1 MSVQAVFFDM
11 GGTIETYH
19 YTRELRLKAVP
30 GLKDCLA
37 SVGIHLSLNDEELLE
52 VFTSGHKR
60 YHAWRLQTLQELT
73 AFPIL
78 RDYIFDGYPL
88 DPNALESI
96 AEPVMFYFETRFYQR
111 EMRPEVPAVLNAIR
125 NMGLKIGMISNV
137 SSQGLVPANLKQ
149 YGIEE
154 YFDPVVLSSVYGRR
168 KPDPAIFHYAARL
181 AAVPASQCLYIGDRI
196 ARDIVGARRAGYAV
210 AVQIVHNFAHGEQDE
225 GAQPDAVIHDLMELV
240 GIIQAANSKTAS
252 RSLRP
257 NTTSKIRALLFDAG
271 DILYYRPE
279 RSKLAAFLKDLS
291 LSFEENHEEERQ
303 TLSDQAYQGQITQDE
318 YRAGILR
325 LYGIED
331 PDQLEQGKQILA
343 EEDDAVH
350 FFDAVPE
357 TLEAL
362 KERGFLLGI
371 ITDTAHPVSVK
382 LNWFE
387 KGGFGH
393 VWDTIISSQEM
404 GIRKPNP
411 DIYQAALTQLGVSAE
426 EAVFIGHKTSELE
439 GARAVG
445 IKTVAFNYDEDAQA
459 DCYIEDFSEL
469 LNLSFDINGW

>member
-1 MSVQAVFFDM
+1 MSIRAVFFDM
-11 GGTIETYH
+11 GGTIETFH
-19 YTRELRLKAVP
+19 YTREMRLKAVP
-30 GLKDCLA
+30 GLRDCLA
-37 SVGIHLSLNDEELLE
+37 TAGIHLTLNDEELLE

-60 YHAWRLQTLQELT
+60 YHSWRLQTLQEL
-73 AFPIL
+73 PVYQIL
-78 RDYIFDGYPL
+78 REYTFKGYPI
-88 DPNALESI
+88 DPQALESI
-96 AEPVMFYFETRFYQR
+96 AEPVMFYFETRFYRR
-111 EMRPEVPAVLNAIR
+111 EMRPEVPAVLEAVR
-125 NMGLKIGMISNV
+125 SMGLKIGMISNV

-196 ARDIVGARRAGYAV
+196 ARDIVGARRAGFAM
-210 AVQIVHNFAHGEQDE
+210 AVQIVHDFAHGEQDE

-240 GIIQAANSKTAS
+240 GIIQAANSSSSGVGHPAA
-252 RSLRP
+252 
-257 NTTSKIRALLFDAG
+257 TSKVRALLFDAG
-271 DILYYRPE
+271 DILYFRTE
-279 RSKLAAFLKDLS
+279 RSQLAAFLNDLS
-291 LSFEENHEEERQ
+291 LSIEKDTFEERQ
-303 TLSDQAYQGQITQDE
+303 SLSDQAYQGQITQDE

-325 LYGIED
+325 LYGVNE
-331 PDQLEQGKQILA
+331 PEQLERGKQILA
-343 EEDDAVH
+343 EEDNAIH
-350 FFDAVPE
+350 FFQWVPE

-362 KERGFLLGI
+362 KEKGYLLGI

-411 DIYQAALTQLGVSAE
+411 EIYTAALTQLGVSAE
-426 EAVFIGHKTSELE
+426 EAVFVGHKTSELE

-445 IKTVAFNYDEDAQA
+445 MKTVAFNYDVDAQA
-459 DCYIEDFSEL
+459 DCYINSFSEL
-469 LNLSFDINGW
+469 LKLSFDFEG